1 MTNLPKGV
9 IFGHINVCGILSKI
23 DQLKIILRK
32 QFFDIFAVTES
43 KLDHNIDIPIQ
54 NLRYFLEFSLHPIHN
69 GPGLSCISPDRIKY
83 KNQMIGIV
91 LTFLQ

>member
-1 MTNLPKGV
+1 MTNLPKAV

-43 KLDHNIDIPIQ
+43 KLDHNID
-54 NLRYFLEFSLHPIHN
+54 
-69 GPGLSCISPDRIKY
+69 DA
-83 KNQMIGIV
+83 
-91 LTFLQ
+91 